1 MTNNPISPPVD
12 VLNLAGKLLRN
23 PQSHKGTY
31 GRALVI
37 GGSRGMSGAAALAG
51 MAALRGG
58 AGLVEVATPISAQP
72 IVAGF
77 DPCFLTTALP
87 EDAAGRISGTAAALL
102 REALSHA
109 EAAAIG
115 PGLDRS
121 AELDE
126 LVNSIYTS
134 AKTPLVV
141 DADALN
147 ALAESRVPLKSAQP
161 RILTPH
167 PGEFA
172 RLIGTSTA
180 DVQANRQQLSRDF
193 IAKHTDDSHAGLIL
207 VLKGHETIVA
217 DRTQLVVN
225 QTGNP
230 GMATG
235 GTGDVL
241 TGLIVALL
249 AQGLEPFAAARL
261 SVWLHGAAGDL
272 AAQQLGQISLTARDV
287 LDYLPAAFSKVV
299 PPTGGMGRS

>member
-1 MTNNPISPPVD
+1 MTNPISPPVD
-12 VLNLAGKLLRN
+12 VLTLAGKLLRN

-51 MAALRGG
+51 MAALRAG
-58 AGLVEVATPISAQP
+58 AGLVQVATPISAQP

-87 EDAAGRISGTAAALL
+87 EDAAGRISGTATAQL
-102 REALSHA
+102 REALGHA
-109 EAAAIG
+109 SAAAIG

-121 AELDE
+121 VELDE
-126 LVNSIYTS
+126 LVGGIYAS
-134 AKTPLVV
+134 AETPLVV

-147 ALAESRVPLKSAQP
+147 ALAETRVPLESSQP

-172 RLIGTSTA
+172 RLTGASAA
-180 DVQANRQQLSRDF
+180 DVQAKRQQLATDF
-193 IAKHTDDSHAGLIL
+193 VARHTDDSQAGVIL
-207 VLKGHETIVA
+207 VLKGHATIVA
-217 DRTQLVVN
+217 DQTQLVEN
-225 QTGNP
+225 ETGNP

-241 TGLIVALL
+241 TGLITALL

-261 SVWLHGAAGDL
+261 GVWLHGAAGDL
-272 AAQQLGQISLTARDV
+272 AAEKLGQISLTARDV
-287 LDYLPAAFSKVV
+287 LNYLPAAFSKVA